1 MNLVFLSFKMIS
13 MKFFLSLYFFFCF
26 TMTQANNFEKG
37 KLAFEEN
44 KMEIAKN
51 YFEQH
56 LKQHPDHIKTIEY
69 LGDIAGNQKKWEE
82 ALKYYKKIKEKFP
95 DNADYQY
102 KYGGALGMIAKESNK
117 FKALGMLDEVE
128 ASFLTAAT
136 LDHKH
141 VGSRWALVMLYL
153 ELPAIIGGSEKKAQ
167 KFAAELASISQVEG
181 FLSKG
186 YIDVY
191 FKRYTQAALW
201 YEKAHA
207 VANTKET
214 YEKLYDLYL
223 NKIKNKTKAE
233 ALKTAFY
240 KK

>member
-1 MNLVFLSFKMIS
+1 
-13 MKFFLSLYFFFCF
+13 MKFFLSLYFLFSFAIL
-26 TMTQANNFEKG
+26 QANNFEKG
-37 KLAFEEN
+37 KLAFEQD

-51 YFEQH
+51 YFEQY
-56 LKQHPDHIKTIEY
+56 LKQNPEHTKTLEY
-69 LGDIAGNQKKWEE
+69 LGDIAGSQKKWEE

-95 DNADYQY
+95 NNADYQY

-128 ASFLTAAT
+128 ASFLSATT
-136 LDHKH
+136 LDQNHI
-141 VGSRWALVMLYL
+141 GSRWALVMLYL

-167 KFAAELASISQVEG
+167 NFASELASISQVEG
-181 FLSKG
+181 YLSKG

-191 FKRYTQAALW
+191 FKRYSQATHW

-207 VANTKET
+207 VANTKDT

-223 NKIKNKTKAE
+223 NKINNKTKAE

>member
-1 MNLVFLSFKMIS
+1 
-13 MKFFLSLYFFFCF
+13 MKFFLSLYFLFYLV
-26 TMTQANNFEKG
+26 MVQANNFEKG

-44 KMEIAKN
+44 KIDMAKK

-56 LKQHPDHIKTIEY
+56 LKQHPEHIKTLEY

-82 ALKYYKKIKEKFP
+82 ALKYYKKIKEKSP
-95 DNADYQY
+95 NTADYQY

-128 ASFLTAAT
+128 ASFLTAAK
-136 LDHKH
+136 LDPNH

-167 KFAAELASISQVEG
+167 SFAAELADISQVEG

-201 YEKAHA
+201 YEKAHTT
-207 VANTKET
+207 ANTKET
-214 YEKLYDLYL
+214 FEKLYDLYF
-223 NKIKNKTKAE
+223 NKINNKTKAE